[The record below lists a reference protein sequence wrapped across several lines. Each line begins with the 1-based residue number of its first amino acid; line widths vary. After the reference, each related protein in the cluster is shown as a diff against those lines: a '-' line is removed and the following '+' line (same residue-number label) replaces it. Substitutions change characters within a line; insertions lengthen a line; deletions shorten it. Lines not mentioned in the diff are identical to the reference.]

1 MASVDKEDEADEQVL
16 FRAMME
22 KSGVVPNP
30 PANRVLDMPPRPR
43 PIPRQRFLETEQV
56 KVDMLSD
63 AYDPAELET
72 GEELLFLRAGI
83 QQSLFRRLRRGQL
96 SVETELD
103 LHGMTVPIAR
113 EAIAEFLRY
122 CQSRNIR
129 CVRIIHGKG
138 YGSWQKQ
145 PILKVKVNHW
155 LRQRDEVLAFCS
167 ARPVDGGTG
176 AVYVL
181 LKHG

>member
-1 MASVDKEDEADEQVL
+1 MQQ
-16 FRAMME
+16 
-22 KSGVVPNP
+22 SGVKPNP
-30 PANRVLDMPPRPR
+30 PANRVLDTSPRPR
-43 PIPRQRFLETEQV
+43 PIPRQRFLEDAQV
-56 KVDMLSD
+56 KEDMLSD

-72 GEELLFLRAGI
+72 GEELLFLRSGI
-83 QQSLFRRLRRGQL
+83 QQTLFRRLRRGQL
-96 SVETELD
+96 SIETELD

-113 EAIAEFLRY
+113 EAIAEFLHY

-129 CVRIIHGKG
+129 CARIIHGKG

-145 PILKVKVNHW
+145 PILKIKVNHW

-181 LKHG
+181 LKRG